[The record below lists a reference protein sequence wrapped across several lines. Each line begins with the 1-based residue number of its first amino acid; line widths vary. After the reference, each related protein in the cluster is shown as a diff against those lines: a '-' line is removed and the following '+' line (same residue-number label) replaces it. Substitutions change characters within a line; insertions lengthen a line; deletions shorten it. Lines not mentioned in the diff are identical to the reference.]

1 MKINNIIRVKNKEV
15 LQPLSEYKK
24 ALVIEEGYKT
34 ISFEYMENLNADII
48 ASRILEQFEIDD
60 IRNVLIKVNH
70 QEYNQNVLNILKDV
84 AKKVY
89 KKKIEPAKV
98 YQSTS
103 DSGWNGGVF
112 IPEKKAK
119 IRIYIP
125 DYAESKSV
133 LQKMIDDYYH
143 YCSIDSDSLFMLKF
157 KPSPSCHLIP
167 FTKFQLAMALQQ
179 CIDNKSCSIGGFN
192 LMLKDKNIGINDLNK
207 ADKNS
212 MYLSYMINLGFN
224 SLGQELQA
232 DVIPN
237 IDFRTYISR
246 IKHQLYSFMDTDIDD
261 IKELDCFIKSPKT
274 WEEEN
279 WQKNIMSSA
288 IRIDA
293 SDIELEV
300 EYKHQ
305 LDNLIGKPNGL
316 RSDLLYIIKDKTFDD
331 IFYKNNELE
340 FSDYDIISIGKAQEL
355 KLVSN
360 KKVFWYAFRMPT
372 SNNYLVANLKH
383 PNKEYVIVIVKRKSD
398 KQNVAFAVL
407 KDIDIDD
414 SMLDKLK
421 HMDEAVRT
429 EKTKFRKH
437 CVANILSHQLAFS
450 GSFLEGFGHPPI
462 TVGKYVNLGKAS
474 PLEKFNVEKTIEM
487 LNDISTKAFNEH
499 VSFTVGPFEVKGPEE
514 INKHCDADNPWRGE
528 INKPIPTHFVDN
540 NPDRSNKANR
550 NLNFL
555 RAIDNL
561 STVLRIATNGKL
573 KKYSDLLLEFSLI
586 NGCSIQ
592 LKEKASNNL
601 LVSCRIE
608 KEDSSAMAE
617 MFRAIDINGIEIN
630 RDNYAYAVGQDILL
644 DIHNL
649 KIEQAVGEL
658 DDKYIIKYAFAK
670 LAENIGMFTLQRES
684 NQTLSLKVTGIR
696 KTKYIN
702 NIKLKPINQ
711 KDISDLEDI
720 KFLGPVFLKLNTAMG
735 INNFIKEFDGK
746 NTNDAIYVLNMTYE
760 QAFPFTTCEKYF
772 RMGKKANAIEVDGIL
787 NGLKPWY
794 VFNFPGKEKL
804 RFRAKNEDENYLI
817 VRVFRNSDDMVFKFA
832 VLKD

>member
-15 LQPLSEYKK
+15 LWPLSEYEK
-24 ALVIEEGYKT
+24 ALVIEEGYST
-34 ISFEYMENLNADII
+34 MSFQYVEDLTVDKIVPL
-48 ASRILEQFEIDD
+48 ILEQFKIDS

-70 QEYNQNVLNILKDV
+70 QEYTPEVLNILKDV
-84 AKKVY
+84 AKAV
-89 KKKIEPAKV
+89 KKEKI
-98 YQSTS
+98 
-103 DSGWNGGVF
+103 
-112 IPEKKAK
+112 K
-119 IRIYIP
+119 IYSP
-125 DYAESKSV
+125 DYMENESV
-133 LQKMIDDYYH
+133 LQKMINDYYH
-143 YCSIDSDSLFMLKF
+143 YCSIDVDSLFMLRQEWNEPISACKLMQFHKF
-157 KPSPSCHLIP
+157 E
-167 FTKFQLAMALQQ
+167 LAIALQQ
-179 CIDNKSCSIGGFN
+179 CIDDRSCSIGGFN
-192 LMLKDKNIGINDLNK
+192 LMLKDNGIDINDLNK
-207 ADKNS
+207 ALKNS
-212 MYLSYMINLGFN
+212 IYLSYMINMGFYTLDN
-224 SLGQELQA
+224 KLQA
-232 DVIPN
+232 N
-237 IDFRTYISR
+237 IVPYYDFDTYISR
-246 IKHQLYSFMDTDIDD
+246 IKRHMDSFINTAKAMND
-261 IKELDCFIKSPKT
+261 IKESSGFGVFPKT
-274 WEEEN
+274 WDEHKEEEER
-279 WQKNIMSSA
+279 QKNIMSSA
-288 IRIDA
+288 IGIDV
-293 SDIELEV
+293 SSIELEV

-360 KKVFWYAFRMPT
+360 KKVFWYAFRM
-372 SNNYLVANLKH
+372 SASDNYLVANLKH

-450 GSFLEGFGHPPI
+450 GSLLEGFGHPPI

-561 STVLRIATNGKL
+561 STVLRIATNGRL

-746 NTNDAIYVLNMTYE
+746 NTNDAIYVLNMTYK
-760 QAFPFTTCEKYF
+760 QAFPFTTCERYF

-817 VRVFRNSDDMVFKFA
+817 VKVFRNSDNMVFKFA
-832 VLKD
+832 VLKDIEE